1 MLTTFF
7 ITTKFFFIFKGLEAY
22 HIAREK
28 RIPLPLHYK
37 LVYSAGV
44 KEDDDFK
51 AILKP
56 F

>member
-28 RIPLPLHYK
+28 RIFLMFK
-37 LVYSAGV
+37 LVYTAGV

>member
-28 RIPLPLHYK
+28 RIFLMFK
-37 LVYSAGV
+37 LVHYAGV
-44 KEDDDFK
+44 KEDDDFI
-51 AILKP
+51 AIFKS